1 MIHVFKIAYM
11 RYLNML
17 LLFLAAVFC
26 GCKGG
31 YDDKKVKGEYKRTD
45 SILKNTRNVDSL
57 KMFVKTYH
65 ASNDKRAEVIA
76 MRELG
81 KRLREESKFSDAI
94 DTHRNGLKLAES
106 IKDTNNIIQI
116 LNQLGTSY
124 RRIGIM
130 DEAAAYHYRALSY
143 CDMYG
148 NPEDKKILKSRVTTL
163 NGIGNAMK
171 VMGNDEAADSIFR
184 QALEGEKKLNS
195 PLGMAI
201 NYANLGTLFERKKQ
215 YDSAMVYYGE
225 SMRLNS
231 EAKSKLG
238 VSLCYTHFG
247 QVYEKRKMIDSAIV
261 QYNLAYDVIRGDR
274 DLWHILAST
283 LALARAYI
291 IKGSLDKAWDL
302 LCDSEKTAEEINSIR
317 HLAQVSKL
325 KYQWYEKKGDNAK
338 ALEYYIRNRKY
349 EDSLNN
355 EENNSR
361 IQNLRVDYERQS
373 KQYEINLLENK
384 LTNQKLEQTRILIA
398 ATFVV
403 MLLLVIWIVTL
414 IRGRRQLKKANDEIA
429 EAYKETKKA
438 LEVKTSFMKSMK
450 HEIRTPLN
458 GIMGFSQLLA
468 SMYSNDEQA
477 QQMTEVIEKQ
487 SALLAKIIDDILEI
501 ADADTLK
508 PHIEDCK
515 LDEMAEE
522 AMAMAR
528 QVAAPGVAFA
538 FKTDSEECVVSTDRR
553 ILQKILE
560 KVLDNAAKFTTQG
573 QVTVIASHTADGG
586 LEISVE
592 DTGPG
597 IPADKAEAVFEQ
609 FVKLDEFSQGTGMGL
624 TLCRTII
631 QKLNGRIYVDTSYSD
646 GCRIKIE
653 LPRLQM

>member
-1 MIHVFKIAYM
+1 M
-11 RYLNML
+11 RYFNML
-17 LLFLAAVFC
+17 LLSIAAVLS
-26 GCKGG
+26 GCNGG
-31 YDDKKVKGEYKRTD
+31 FDDTKSKGEYKRTD
-45 SILKNTRNVDSL
+45 SILKNVRSVDSL
-57 KMFVKTYH
+57 RMFVKTYH
-65 ASNDKRAEVIA
+65 DSHDTRAEVIA

-94 DTHRNGLKLAES
+94 ETHRNGLKLAES
-106 IKDTNNIIQI
+106 IKDTNNIIHI

-143 CDMYG
+143 CDVYG
-148 NPEDKKILKSRVTTL
+148 NPNDKKILKNRVTTL

-171 VMGNDEAADSIFR
+171 VMGNDVAADSIFR
-184 QALEGEKKLNS
+184 QALDGERKLDS
-195 PLGMAI
+195 KLGMAI
-201 NYANLGTLFERKKQ
+201 NYANIGTLFERKKQ
-215 YDSAMVYYGE
+215 FDSAMVYYSE
-225 SMRLNS
+225 SMRLNT

-238 VSLCYTHFG
+238 VSLCHTHFG

-283 LALARAYI
+283 LALARAYT
-291 IKGSLDKAWDL
+291 IKGSLDKAWEL
-302 LCDSEKTAEEINSIR
+302 LCDAEKTAGEINSIR

-373 KQYEINLLENK
+373 KQYEINILENE
-384 LTNQKLEQTRILIA
+384 LTSQKLEQTRILIA
-398 ATFVV
+398 AAFVV
-403 MLLLVIWIVTL
+403 MVLLVIWIVTL
-414 IRGRRQLKKANDEIA
+414 MRGRRQLKKANDEIA

-501 ADADTLK
+501 ADADTIK
-508 PHIEDCK
+508 IHIEECPLGDIVG
-515 LDEMAEE
+515 E

-528 QVAAPGVAFA
+528 QVAVSGVSFEYKPDDEGIVA
-538 FKTDSEECVVSTDRR
+538 STDRH

-573 QVTVIASHTADGG
+573 LVSVLACHTADGG
-586 LEISVE
+586 LDISVE

-597 IPADKAEAVFEQ
+597 IPADKAEVVFEQ
-609 FVKLDEFSQGTGMGL
+609 FTKLDEFSQGTGMGL
-624 TLCRTII
+624 TLCRTLIE
-631 QKLNGRIYVDTSYSD
+631 KLNGRIYVDTSYTG

-653 LPRLQM
+653 LPMLQS

>member
-1 MIHVFKIAYM
+1 M
-11 RYLNML
+11 RYFNMIL
-17 LLFLAAVFC
+17 LLLAAVLC
-26 GCKGG
+26 GCNGG
-31 YDDKKVKGEYKRTD
+31 SDDTKSKGEYKRTD
-45 SILKNTRNVDSL
+45 SILKNVRSVDSL
-57 KMFVKTYH
+57 RMFVKTYH
-65 ASNDKRAEVIA
+65 DSHDTRAEVIA

-94 DTHRNGLKLAES
+94 ETHRNGLKLAES
-106 IKDTNNIIQI
+106 IKDTNNIIHI

-143 CDMYG
+143 CDVYG
-148 NPEDKKILKSRVTTL
+148 NPNDKKILKNRVTTL

-171 VMGNDEAADSIFR
+171 VMGNDVAADSIFR
-184 QALEGEKKLNS
+184 QALDGERKLDS
-195 PLGMAI
+195 KLGMAI
-201 NYANLGTLFERKKQ
+201 NYANIGTLFERKKQ
-215 YDSAMVYYGE
+215 FDSAMVYYSE
-225 SMRLNS
+225 SMRLNT

-238 VSLCYTHFG
+238 VSLCHTHFG

-283 LALARAYI
+283 LALARAYT
-291 IKGSLDKAWDL
+291 IKGSLDKAWEL
-302 LCDSEKTAEEINSIR
+302 LCDAEKTAGEINSIR

-373 KQYEINLLENK
+373 KQYEINILENE
-384 LTNQKLEQTRILIA
+384 LTSQKLEQTRILIA
-398 ATFVV
+398 AAFVV
-403 MLLLVIWIVTL
+403 MVLLVIWIVTL
-414 IRGRRQLKKANDEIA
+414 MRGRRQLKKANDEIA

-501 ADADTLK
+501 ADADTIK
-508 PHIEDCK
+508 IHIEECPLGDIVG
-515 LDEMAEE
+515 EV
-522 AMAMAR
+522 MAMAR
-528 QVAAPGVAFA
+528 QVAAPGVSFEYKPDDEGIVA
-538 FKTDSEECVVSTDRR
+538 STDRH

-573 QVTVIASHTADGG
+573 LVSVLACHTADGG
-586 LEISVE
+586 MDISVE

-597 IPADKAEAVFEQ
+597 IPADKAEVVFEQ
-609 FVKLDEFSQGTGMGL
+609 FTKLDEFSQGTGMGL
-624 TLCRTII
+624 TLCRTLIE
-631 QKLNGRIYVDTSYSD
+631 KLNGRIYVDTSYTG

-653 LPRLQM
+653 LPMLQS

>member
-1 MIHVFKIAYM
+1 M
-11 RYLNML
+11 
-17 LLFLAAVFC
+17 
-26 GCKGG
+26 
-31 YDDKKVKGEYKRTD
+31 
-45 SILKNTRNVDSL
+45 
-57 KMFVKTYH
+57 
-65 ASNDKRAEVIA
+65 
-76 MRELG
+76 
-81 KRLREESKFSDAI
+81 
-94 DTHRNGLKLAES
+94 
-106 IKDTNNIIQI
+106 
-116 LNQLGTSY
+116 
-124 RRIGIM
+124 
-130 DEAAAYHYRALSY
+130 
-143 CDMYG
+143 
-148 NPEDKKILKSRVTTL
+148 
-163 NGIGNAMK
+163 
-171 VMGNDEAADSIFR
+171 
-184 QALEGEKKLNS
+184 
-195 PLGMAI
+195 
-201 NYANLGTLFERKKQ
+201 
-215 YDSAMVYYGE
+215 
-225 SMRLNS
+225 
-231 EAKSKLG
+231 
-238 VSLCYTHFG
+238 
-247 QVYEKRKMIDSAIV
+247 
-261 QYNLAYDVIRGDR
+261 
-274 DLWHILAST
+274 WHILAST
-283 LALARAYI
+283 LALARAYT

-538 FKTDSEECVVSTDRR
+538 FKTDSEECVVSTDRH